1 MLDNLTMFLFYLSRL
16 ISKLSLISRTN
27 LLFPFAKMV
36 NSSKD
41 RILLQFKR
49 WSQIM
54 LSFDGLVFI
63 NVKGDVPICSP
74 HLSVSP

>member
-1 MLDNLTMFLFYLSRL
+1 MLDNLKMFLFYLSRS
-16 ISKLSLISRTN
+16 ISNLSLISRTN
-27 LLFPFAKMV
+27 FLFPFAKMV

-41 RILLQFKR
+41 TILLQFKR
-49 WSQIM
+49 WSQIV